1 MGDSLFLSLP
11 KAIQEGLASTK
22 RLDEAESA
30 EDLGCWMSK
39 YGVI

>member
-11 KAIQEGLASTK
+11 KAIEQGLASSE

-30 EDLGCWMSK
+30 RGFGLLD
-39 YGVI
+39 IQT